1 MRDRTKVIIGF
12 GSIWGLFALGALLYG
27 SFTLGANDT
36 LPEVIAITLYGLT
49 ILPSCI
55 MAIWYRRLVAY
66 WLIALSPVVVFGFVY
81 QLIAQN
87 TSERASGQMPSRV
100 AFLLI
105 IAGIPALIGM
115 LLLTAEPQNGR
126 R

>member
-1 MRDRTKVIIGF
+1 
-12 GSIWGLFALGALLYG
+12 
-27 SFTLGANDT
+27 
-36 LPEVIAITLYGLT
+36 
-49 ILPSCI
+49 

-115 LLLTAEPQNGR
+115 LLLTAETQNGPR
-126 R
+126 